1 MVSGAISLILCLIL
15 GAVAVVG
22 AREIRWKIL
31 NFLILC
37 VLMTL
42 GLLLGYVV
50 GLWTNNMALGA
61 HITLLLRAAS
71 VHFYVSSGI
80 RRETGRGLLDLWP
93 IPFCCLRYR
102 GSRLTHFVVSN

>member
-31 NFLILC
+31 NFLILF
-37 VLMTL
+37 VLMIL

-50 GLWTNNMALGA
+50 GLWTNDMALGA
-61 HITLLLRAAS
+61 HITLLLGGAS
-71 VHFYVSSGI
+71 GCLGAFLCI
-80 RRETGRGLLDLWP
+80 QWNKARERK
-93 IPFCCLRYR
+93 
-102 GSRLTHFVVSN
+102 GSA